1 MLFPKGVWVVV
12 ADGEKA
18 LVLENTGGP
27 GAPKLAI
34 IARDE
39 ADPVLTASDRPGRVQ
54 DSAQGEARR
63 SSIEAPDYAR
73 LTADRFAADL
83 AAMLLDR
90 RRRNKF
96 DKVILVAP
104 PQVLGALR
112 DEMDETLIPH
122 VLAEIHKTLTNHP
135 LPKIAEIVEAE
146 LDRL

>member
-1 MLFPKGVWVVV
+1 MLFANGVWVVV

-27 GAPKLAI
+27 GAPKLAM

-39 ADPVLTASDRPGRVQ
+39 ADPVIIASDRPGRVHEA
-54 DSAQGEARR
+54 AQGEARR
-63 SSIEAPDYAR
+63 SSMEVPDYAR

-90 RRRNKF
+90 RRRGKF
-96 DKVILVAP
+96 DKVVLVAP

-112 DEMDETLIPH
+112 EEMDETLTPH

-135 LPKIAEIVEAE
+135 LPKVAEIVEAE
-146 LDRL
+146 LDKL